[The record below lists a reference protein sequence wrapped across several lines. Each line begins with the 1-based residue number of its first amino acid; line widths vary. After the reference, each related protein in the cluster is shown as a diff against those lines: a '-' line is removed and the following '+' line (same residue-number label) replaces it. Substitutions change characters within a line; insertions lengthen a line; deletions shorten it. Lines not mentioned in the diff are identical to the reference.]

1 MTADVWHTAHRK
13 RTLTT
18 LRKRLG
24 IVSIRKNTSTPEE
37 RAQAL
42 LDIKVDD
49 IVGKWGVPQVRQR
62 LANRGVLVS
71 RYIITSHLYKHL
83 KYCLF

>member
-1 MTADVWHTAHRK
+1 M
-13 RTLTT
+13 LTT

-42 LDIKVDD
+42 LDIKAND

-62 LANRGVLVS
+62 LANCGVLMS
-71 RYIITSHLYKHL
+71 RCGNTFHFYSNV
-83 KYCLF
+83 